1 MYLQKLC
8 APMLAG
14 LIALSLPGCATPS
27 NGPQIVE
34 RVKLV
39 GVPASLLL
47 DCPRADLAAVR
58 TNGELA
64 EAALQNDASI
74 VACNADKAAIRAL
87 VPEGNPE

>member
-1 MYLQKLC
+1 MYLQKLY

-14 LIALSLPGCATPS
+14 LTALFLLGCSTPS

-34 RVKLV
+34 RIKLV
-39 GVPASLLL
+39 GVPASLLM
-47 DCPRADLAAVR
+47 DCPRADLAALR

-64 EAALQNDASI
+64 EVALQNDASI

-87 VPEGNPE
+87 MPE

>member
-1 MYLQKLC
+1 MRY
-8 APMLAG
+8 MV
-14 LIALSLPGCATPS
+14 LSLIMASVLSGCATPS

-34 RVKLV
+34 RIKLV
-39 GVPASLLL
+39 GVPASLLM

-58 TNGELA
+58 TNGELT

-87 VPEGNPE
+87 MPE

>member
-1 MYLQKLC
+1 MYLQKLY

-14 LIALSLPGCATPS
+14 LIALSLLGCAMPS

-34 RVKLV
+34 RIKLV

-87 VPEGNPE
+87 MPE

>member
-1 MYLQKLC
+1 MYLQKLY

-14 LIALSLPGCATPS
+14 LIALSLTACATPS

-34 RVKLV
+34 RIKLV
-39 GVPASLLL
+39 GVPASLLI

-64 EAALQNDASI
+64 EAALQNDAAL

-87 VPEGNPE
+87 MPE

>member
-1 MYLQKLC
+1 MYLQKLY

-14 LIALSLPGCATPS
+14 LIALSLTACATPS

-34 RVKLV
+34 RIKLV
-39 GVPASLLL
+39 GVPASLLM

-87 VPEGNPE
+87 MPE

>member
-1 MYLQKLC
+1 MYLQKLY

-14 LIALSLPGCATPS
+14 LIALSLTACATPS

-34 RVKLV
+34 RIKLV

-87 VPEGNPE
+87 MPE